1 MNIEYCCEKMMRADV
16 RIHDGHLCMG
26 DVEIYHCPFCGAEIV
41 IPCDEFRTKPEKFIQ
56 NLSGMLTKVLRGGDE
71 E

>member
-1 MNIEYCCEKMMRADV
+1 MKIEYCCEKMMRV
-16 RIHDGHLCMG
+16 EVGLQNGHLCLG

-41 IPCDEFRTKPEKFIQ
+41 IPCEQFRTKPEIFVQ
-56 NLSGMLTKVLRGGDE
+56 NLGGMLAKVLRGGDE